1 MVDIQEFDPS
11 EIDDDNYEGMPE
23 LCDSDSG
30 KKEEVT
36 EMHDDIGD
44 RGDEKEEEAT
54 PPRSV
59 DADGWEDILGSGRLR
74 KKILREGDEARGK
87 PPRGASCTVHVV
99 ERLAGAEVGREQGLV
114 FHVGEAEVVAAVD
127 MVAPLMFPG
136 ELALVTAEHT
146 VHKIKFGLA
155 KKYNMT
161 PSICL
166 TVWLRRGW

>member
-1 MVDIQEFDPS
+1 MVDIQEFDLS

-30 KKEEVT
+30 KKETVT
-36 EMHDDIGD
+36 EVHDDDDIGD
-44 RGDEKEEEAT
+44 RGDEKEEEAP

-74 KKILREGDEARGK
+74 KKILREGDETRGK

-99 ERLAGAEVGREQGLV
+99 ERLAGAGGAEVGREQGLV

-136 ELALVTAEHT
+136 ELALVTAVHT
-146 VHKIKFGLA
+146 V
-155 KKYNMT
+155 
-161 PSICL
+161 
-166 TVWLRRGW
+166 R

>member
-30 KKEEVT
+30 KKETVT
-36 EMHDDIGD
+36 EVHDDIGD
-44 RGDEKEEEAT
+44 GDRGGEKEEEAP

-74 KKILREGDEARGK
+74 KKILREGDETRGK

-99 ERLAGAEVGREQGLV
+99 ERLAGAGAGGAEVGREQGLV

-146 VHKIKFGLA
+146 V
-155 KKYNMT
+155 
-161 PSICL
+161 
-166 TVWLRRGW
+166 R

>member
-30 KKEEVT
+30 KKETVT
-36 EMHDDIGD
+36 EVHDDIGD
-44 RGDEKEEEAT
+44 GDRGGEKEEEA
-54 PPRSV
+54 PPTRSV
-59 DADGWEDILGSGRLR
+59 DADGLEDILGSGRLR
-74 KKILREGDEARGK
+74 KKILREGDETRGK

-114 FHVGEAEVVAAVD
+114 FHVGEAEVVAALD

-136 ELALVTAEHT
+136 ELAIVTAEHT
-146 VHKIKFGLA
+146 V
-155 KKYNMT
+155 
-161 PSICL
+161 
-166 TVWLRRGW
+166 R

>member
-30 KKEEVT
+30 KKETVT
-36 EMHDDIGD
+36 EVHDDIGDGD
-44 RGDEKEEEAT
+44 RGDEKEEEAP

-74 KKILREGDEARGK
+74 KKILREGDETRGK

-99 ERLAGAEVGREQGLV
+99 ERLAGAGGAEVGREQGLV
-114 FHVGEAEVVAAVD
+114 FHVGEAEVVAALD

-136 ELALVTAEHT
+136 ELAIVTAEHT
-146 VHKIKFGLA
+146 V
-155 KKYNMT
+155 
-161 PSICL
+161 
-166 TVWLRRGW
+166 R